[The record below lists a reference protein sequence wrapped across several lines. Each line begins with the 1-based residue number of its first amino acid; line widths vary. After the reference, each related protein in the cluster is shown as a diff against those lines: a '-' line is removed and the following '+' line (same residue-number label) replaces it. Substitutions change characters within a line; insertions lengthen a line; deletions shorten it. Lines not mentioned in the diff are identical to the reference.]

1 MYALLLILAVAAT
14 DSAGAAD
21 LDALQGTWPT
31 AGTRQRG
38 D

>member
-14 DSAGAAD
+14 DSAGAD